1 MSMHRTGGHKSLLRY
16 SGIRFGA
23 AAAAFLSFAAA
34 ADGVVSLSPAV
45 TETIC
50 AIGGEKLLRGRCTA
64 CNYPESIRKL
74 PAAGE
79 LGKPNVEA
87 VLLLAPDLTVSDIA
101 IPGGS
106 WKLLESAKAATL
118 ILPCRTLED
127 YPRNVAELGKRLHL
141 EAGAA
146 AEIARFERELGE
158 LKKFRPEKRPD
169 VLVLF
174 SLRPL
179 ITCGK
184 NSFVSRLVALA
195 GGNNLGDR
203 YPGDYFVIST
213 EQLALT
219 PPDVVVLTGMN
230 GSDAALPE
238 IPGAAD
244 WPAVKNRRI
253 TNSVP
258 ADEICRL
265 GPRTLK
271 GTAALR
277 RFFFPKT
284 AEFEDP
290 APKDPDKKD

>member
-1 MSMHRTGGHKSLLRY
+1 MRRSCGFKNTFGHAAA
-16 SGIRFGA
+16 RFFA
-23 AAAAFLSFAAA
+23 AAAVLLPICEAT

-64 CNYPESIRKL
+64 CNSPESIRKL
-74 PAAGE
+74 PAAGD

-87 VLLLAPDLTVSDIA
+87 VLLLKPDLTVSDLA
-101 IPGGS
+101 IPGGG
-106 WKLLESAKAATL
+106 WKLLEAANAATL

-127 YPRNVAELGKRLHL
+127 YPHNVAELGKRLHL
-141 EAGAA
+141 EAQAA
-146 AEIARFERELGE
+146 TEIARFERELAT
-158 LKKFRPEKRPD
+158 LKEFRPEKRPD

-203 YPGDYFVIST
+203 YQGDYFVIST

-230 GSDAALPE
+230 GSDAAIAE

-244 WPAVKNRRI
+244 WPAVKNHRI
-253 TNSVP
+253 VGDVP

-265 GPRTLK
+265 GPRTLH

-277 RFFFPKT
+277 RHFFPET
-284 AEFEDP
+284 AEFRDP
-290 APKDPDKKD
+290 APTPAK